1 MKKILIALAILFFT
15 VSGFE
20 ANAQK
25 VGYISV
31 NEVIMIMPET
41 AKAQA
46 ELEEFRNALIQSATD
61 KEAAFNAAIDKF
73 MADSSKMTEAQKT
86 VKRQDLM
93 KLQQELSQEDQRMQ
107 EQFQRKQQEVITP
120 IQTKALATINT
131 VAKEAGYTYVIEKE
145 AMITAPNADD
155 LLPLVAKKLAV
166 TIPATI
172 KVGKQ

>member
-1 MKKILIALAILFFT
+1 MKKVLIALSIVFLT

-25 VGYISV
+25 IGYISV

-46 ELEEFRNALIQSATD
+46 QLEEFRNALIQSAND
-61 KEAAFNAAIDKF
+61 KETAFNASVEKF
-73 MADSSKMTEAQKT
+73 LADSLKMTEAQKT

-107 EQFQRKQQEVITP
+107 DQFQKKQQEVIAP
-120 IQTKALATINT
+120 IQAKALTTIQAI
-131 VAKEAGYTYVIEKE
+131 AKEGNYTYVLEKE
-145 AMITAPNADD
+145 AMIVAPNADD
-155 LLPLVAKKLAV
+155 LLPLVAKKLSV

-172 KVGKQ
+172 QVGKQ